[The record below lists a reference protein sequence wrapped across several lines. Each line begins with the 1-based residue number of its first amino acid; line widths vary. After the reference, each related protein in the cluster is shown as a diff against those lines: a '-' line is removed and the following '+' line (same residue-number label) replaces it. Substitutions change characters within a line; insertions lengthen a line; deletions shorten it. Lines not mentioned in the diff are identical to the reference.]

1 MTLQYHGI
9 HITLLFLD
17 PLYGRR
23 VHNHDF
29 VPLSVVLVDIA
40 IFFLEEVFDPVGYA
54 HLFVALIFFIILLR
68 RTEDLRLQ
76 L

>member
-1 MTLQYHGI
+1 MTLQYHGV

-29 VPLSVVLVDIA
+29 VPLSVVLVVA
-40 IFFLEEVFDPVGYA
+40 IFFLEEVLDPVGYA
-54 HLFVALIFFIILLR
+54 HLFVALIFFIILLW